1 MRFFKLKEFDSPDLK
16 GSGKLMDETFLAM
29 LEDARNIANIPFKIN
44 SGFRTIEHNKEA
56 KGKSNSSHLR
66 GLAADIYC
74 VDSRSRFTIVSA
86 LQQAGFNR
94 IGISKSFIHCDIDTN
109 KSKNVIWIY

>member
-1 MRFFKLKEFDSPDLK
+1 MKFFKLKEFDSPDLK

-44 SGFRTIEHNKEA
+44 SGFRTIEHNK
-56 KGKSNSSHLR
+56 KVGGVKSSSHLR
-66 GLAADIYC
+66 GLASDISC
-74 VDSRSRFTIVSA
+74 IDGTSRFIILNA

-94 IGISKSFIHCDIDTN
+94 IGISKSFIHCDIDMF
-109 KSKNVIWIY
+109 KPKNVIWIY